1 MVSKIQQGL
10 YLCFSM
16 RKNIISL
23 SALLIIAANLLNGC
37 KKDKPTDNPRLRFV
51 FEFDSTL
58 QRLNNFGMPST
69 IPAGHAAQSPMFNVM
84 SAHYIELAPGALT
97 PLGQGAILYHAPEVT
112 VNGEQAIDFEKCK
125 PVPHGGEF
133 YSILLRQVPAGTY
146 EWLRVSLAYQN
157 YDIKFK
163 FKNPLDTTTTLTAVG
178 TVASFIGFNTYI
190 TSYKIKTQSIT
201 VNDARKQGYWGFET
215 TVMGYT
221 ATATGQA
228 PPGATTVPNPLF
240 ATSPIPPGSCVVTAA
255 FPEPL
260 TITGQEQSD
269 IIVKVRVSVN
279 KSFEWVEVNP
289 DGWYQPDIGEV
300 PVDMGVRGIY
310 PVVIK

>member
-1 MVSKIQQGL
+1 
-10 YLCFSM
+10 M
-16 RKNIISL
+16 RKYSIFFFLSPIIFLFFES
-23 SALLIIAANLLNGC
+23 C

-58 QRLNNFGMPST
+58 QRLNNFGMPT
-69 IPAGHAAQSPMFNVM
+69 GVAAGNAAQTPAFHVL
-84 SAHYIELAPGALT
+84 SAHYIEMAPGALT
-97 PLGQGAILYHAPEVT
+97 PLGQGAILYHAPEVL
-112 VNGEQAIDFEKCK
+112 VNGEQAIDFDKCR
-125 PVPHGGEF
+125 PVSHGQEF
-133 YSILLRQVPAGTY
+133 FSILLRQVPAGTY

-163 FKNPLDTTTTLTAVG
+163 LKNPLDTTTTLTAVG

-190 TSYKIKTQSIT
+190 TSYKIKTQTIT
-201 VNDARKQGYWGFET
+201 VNGARKQGYWGFET
-215 TVMGYT
+215 TVMGFT

-240 ATSPIPPGSCVVTAA
+240 ATSPIPPGSCVVTGA

-260 TITGQEQSD
+260 IITGKENHD
-269 IIVKVRVSVN
+269 IIVKVRVSIN
-279 KSFEWVEVNP
+279 KSFEWKEVNP

-310 PVVIK
+310 PIVVH